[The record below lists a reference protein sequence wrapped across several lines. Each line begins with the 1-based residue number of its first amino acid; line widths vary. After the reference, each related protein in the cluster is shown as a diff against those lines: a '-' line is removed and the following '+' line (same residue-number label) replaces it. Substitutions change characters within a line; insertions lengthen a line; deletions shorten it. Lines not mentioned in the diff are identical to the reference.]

1 MKKAIITGVTGTI
14 GMALLQELTE
24 QGMEVLAICREG
36 SDRNAQI
43 PHDPKIKCIECSMD
57 RLENIMAE
65 EYGRYDVCYHLAWMG
80 TTGKSRNDMYLQNR
94 NVRYALDAV
103 EMAARLGCHTFIGA
117 GSQAEYGHVQ
127 GKLTPETA
135 TNPVTGYGIAKLCA
149 GQMTRERA
157 HQLGMRHIWVRVL
170 SIYGPYDGKQSMVM
184 SGIYDLLAG
193 KTPQYTKG
201 EQQWDYLYS
210 GDAARAFRMLGE
222 KESEGVYCLG
232 GGQVRPLKEYIEL
245 IRKNVDPRAKVT
257 LGAIPYQ
264 ENQVMYLCAD
274 ISRLTAETGFVPE
287 TSFEEGIRKTIG
299 WCREQCSL

>member
-36 SDRNAQI
+36 SDRNARI

-57 RLENIMAE
+57 RLENITAE

-80 TTGKSRNDMYLQNR
+80 TTGKSRDDMYLQNR

-127 GKLTPETA
+127 GKLTPATA

-193 KTPQYTKG
+193 KIPQYTKG

-222 KESEGVYCLG
+222 KESEGAYCLG
-232 GGQVRPLKEYIEL
+232 SGQVRPLKEYIEL

>member
-36 SDRNAQI
+36 SDRNARI

-57 RLENIMAE
+57 RLENITAE

-127 GKLTPETA
+127 GKLTPATA
-135 TNPVTGYGIAKLCA
+135 MNPVTGYGIAKLCA

-184 SGIYDLLAG
+184 SGIYDLLAR
-193 KTPQYTKG
+193 KIPQYTKG

-232 GGQVRPLKEYIEL
+232 SGQVRPLKEYIEL

-299 WCREQCSL
+299 WCREQCNL

>member
-14 GMALLQELTE
+14 GMALLQELTD

-57 RLENIMAE
+57 RLENITAE

-127 GKLTPETA
+127 GKLTPATA

-157 HQLGMRHIWVRVL
+157 HQLGMRHVWVRVL
-170 SIYGPYDGKQSMVM
+170 S
-184 SGIYDLLAG
+184 SGTSSPSRHPDRLWYNAPLTRPDLRNPAG
-193 KTPQYTKG
+193 
-201 EQQWDYLYS
+201 
-210 GDAARAFRMLGE
+210 
-222 KESEGVYCLG
+222 
-232 GGQVRPLKEYIEL
+232 
-245 IRKNVDPRAKVT
+245 
-257 LGAIPYQ
+257 
-264 ENQVMYLCAD
+264 
-274 ISRLTAETGFVPE
+274 ISRSAPAC
-287 TSFEEGIRKTIG
+287 RKHPG
-299 WCREQCSL
+299 K

>member
-36 SDRNAQI
+36 SDRNARI

-57 RLENIMAE
+57 RLENITAE

-127 GKLTPETA
+127 GKLTPATA

-184 SGIYDLLAG
+184 SGIYELLAG
-193 KTPQYTKG
+193 KIPQYTKG

-232 GGQVRPLKEYIEL
+232 SGQVRPLKEYIEL